1 MKITTNPYN
10 PYKEKGGVF
19 TPTQQEEFQN
29 SHLQNALDGSIVAY
43 VPFILLQHHKVP
55 KRWSLLYD
63 INWYLT
69 AYCKDLIF
77 LAMDVIACTIAKIV
91 GKNKAKRFQ

>member
-1 MKITTNPYN
+1 MKIITNPYN

-55 KRWSLLYD
+55 EIK
-63 INWYLT
+63 
-69 AYCKDLIF
+69 LIIWHK
-77 LAMDVIACTIAKIV
+77 LVSNCIL
-91 GKNKAKRFQ
+91 